1 MSQALTFKK
10 LRDEI
15 IGRDFF
21 FKTPY
26 GDRLLT
32 YADYTA
38 SGRSLKFVEKYLV
51 QVQRQYANTHTED
64 DVTGRHMT
72 GLLHHSEH
80 IIKKA
85 FNADQNCYV
94 IATGTGSTGA
104 ISKTQEILG
113 VRLPPASKRLLEHT
127 INQAIG
133 KDSAKQAL
141 VNEIKSDMNKFKPI
155 VFVGPYEHHSNDIM
169 WRQALN
175 DVVEI
180 KLSEDG
186 YLDLHDLIA
195 KLEDPKYA
203 GREKIGSFSAA
214 SNVTGIKTPV
224 YEVARILHEHDALAF
239 FDFAASAP
247 YVEINMNKDELSYFD
262 GIFISPHKFIGGP
275 GSTGILVFNK
285 KIYDASIDPTF
296 AAGGTVDFV
305 SSYAVDFIEDVE
317 TREKPGTPG
326 ILQTI
331 KAALAIDI
339 KDSIGISNIEAKEL
353 EYTHRAFKFFNE
365 NPNIEILGPQDPDQR
380 ICIFS
385 FLIKNQDKYLHPKF
399 CTKLLNDL
407 FGIQSRAGCSC
418 AGVYGHHLMNINT
431 QKSKKF
437 RKVVQAGFLGIKP
450 GWVRV
455 NFHYAFSEDEFNFI
469 CDAIDF
475 VATYGYLFLP
485 DYSFDFKSGD
495 WHHLNFIDKD
505 LEVIPNTANILKMEL
520 SDCFDEEDVDRK
532 NLFSEYMRLANEIAR
547 KKKKNLQFGTLK
559 DKNAEEIRW
568 FNFINIKSV

>member
-1 MSQALTFKK
+1 MDQILTFKK

-26 GDRLLT
+26 GERLLT

-38 SGRSLKFVEKYLV
+38 SGRSLKFVEKYLI

-85 FNADQNCYV
+85 FNAEQNCYV

-104 ISKTQEILG
+104 ISKAQEILG
-113 VRLPPASKRLLEHT
+113 VRLPPASKRQLEQS
-127 INQAIG
+127 INQAIKQDKVKQEVVNSIK
-133 KDSAKQAL
+133 KDMEQ
-141 VNEIKSDMNKFKPI
+141 FKPV

-169 WRQALN
+169 WRQSLN
-175 DVVEI
+175 KVVEI
-180 KLSEDG
+180 KLNAEG
-186 YLDLHDLIA
+186 YLDLEDLTA

-203 GREKIGSFSAA
+203 NCEKIGSFSAA

-224 YEVARILHEHDALAF
+224 YEVAKILHDHGALAF

-247 YVEINMNKDELSYFD
+247 YVEINMNKDPTSYFD
-262 GIFISPHKFIGGP
+262 GVFISPHKFIGGP

-285 KIYDASIDPTF
+285 NIYDASIEPTF

-305 SSYAVDFIEDVE
+305 SSKAVDFISDVE

-326 ILQTI
+326 IMQTI

-339 KDSIGISNIEAKEL
+339 KDAVGLSNIESKEND
-353 EYTHRAFKFFNE
+353 YTRRAFEFFNK

-385 FLIKNQDKYLHPKF
+385 FLIKHQDQYLHPKF

-418 AGVYGHHLMNINT
+418 AGVYGHHLMKIDEEH
-431 QKSKKF
+431 SKKF

-455 NFHYAFSEDEFNFI
+455 NFHYSFSENEFDFI
-469 CDAIDF
+469 CKAIDF
-475 VATYGYLFLP
+475 VATYGHLFLS
-485 DYSFDFKSGD
+485 DYEFDFQSGD
-495 WHHLNFIDKD
+495 WHHLNFEDKD
-505 LEVIPNTANILKMEL
+505 LEIVPNIANVLQMDL
-520 SDCFDEEDVDRK
+520 SDCFEEEDIDRGQ
-532 NLFSEYMRLANEIAR
+532 LFSEYLAKAEKFA
-547 KKKKNLQFGTLK
+547 KQMPQTLEFAK
-559 DKNAEEIRW
+559 LPDENAEKIRW
-568 FNFINIKSV
+568 FHFINLN